1 MTVRSVLLSFLTASF
16 WTTTSTRHFSVAAA
30 FVAPNRQHPNHS
42 IIMTAVRRNS
52 KAKSNNNNNNNNNNS
67 PATTLRGGGAT
78 KTAATTSPTQLS
90 MTPNSIIFDN
100 TPLWQNQGITIA
112 LNALG
117 FVISVAT
124 GSHVHL
130 DLLGTGAFA
139 AGAYFALP
147 AAANFRIA
155 SSTAAVVLWA
165 GKLASFLF
173 YRALQVQHDGRLTT
187 TLATTSGAFG
197 FWFVSALWGIVTAL
211 PHTLGTTNLQH
222 GGTPLTNGLGLG
234 MFAVGWIV
242 ETVADY
248 QKWVFKQSNP
258 SGAFCN
264 VGLWSISQHPNWFG
278 NLVLW
283 LGIFV
288 LNAPALVEPTP
299 EKASWLSVVWSWRR
313 LALAGLSPLFMWTLF
328 SGQAEGRIT
337 NALQM
342 ANDKYGYG
350 TDPVYTDYIDTTPL
364 IIPRFGLG
372 GGP

>member
-1 MTVRSVLLSFLTASF
+1 
-16 WTTTSTRHFSVAAA
+16 
-30 FVAPNRQHPNHS
+30 
-42 IIMTAVRRNS
+42 MTAVRRNS
-52 KAKSNNNNNNNNNNS
+52 KAKSNNNNNNNS

-173 YRALQVQHDGRLTT
+173 YL
-187 TLATTSGAFG
+187 

-364 IIPRFGLG
+364 IIPRFG
-372 GGP
+372 